1 VEVQGEDAMTL
12 IMRLAKLQFQY
23 MRLQM
28 DRLDLYPG
36 QPQLLLALKAHEHVS
51 QRELA
56 RVLEIT
62 PATLTVMLR
71 RMDGKQLISR
81 TGDAQDLRITR
92 LQLTEKGREKVAEIE
107 TVIRQTNEKLD
118 ALFDAQQLAV
128 IRETI
133 GRVCDHLS
141 EVTQRMQAGHGEE
154 RR

>member
-1 VEVQGEDAMTL
+1 MTL

-71 RMDGKQLISR
+71 RMDGKGARKGSGNRKDVYKRQR
-81 TGDAQDLRITR
+81 LRSASACCMAAR
-92 LQLTEKGREKVAEIE
+92 
-107 TVIRQTNEKLD
+107 
-118 ALFDAQQLAV
+118 F
-128 IRETI
+128 
-133 GRVCDHLS
+133 CLS
-141 EVTQRMQAGHGEE
+141 SSMTSSTSGSFAS
-154 RR
+154 